1 MSPSFPTRRSSVLD
15 ARPVTLVATYMVA
28 GTSYTPAD
36 IVDYDAV
43 GYASRYGDG
52 RAGQPTANGERFDPD
67 AISAAHKTLP
77 LPSYVEVTALDTGRT
92 ILVRVNDRG
101 QDRKSVVEG
110 KSVSVRVDLGGR
122 RIIKKKKK

>member
-77 LPSYVEVTALDTGRT
+77 LPSYVEVTALDTGRSEEHT
-92 ILVRVNDRG
+92 SELQSLMRTSYAVFFVKNKIRNTP
-101 QDRKSVVEG
+101 
-110 KSVSVRVDLGGR
+110 
-122 RIIKKKKK
+122 

>member
-15 ARPVTLVATYMVA
+15 ARPVTLGSTYMVA

-52 RAGQPTANGERFDPD
+52 RAGQPTANGECFAPD
-67 AISAAHKTLP
+67 ALSVEPKTLP
-77 LPSYVEVTALDTGRT
+77 LPSSVELTALDPGRT
-92 ILVRVNDRG
+92 TLVRVHARG
-101 QDRKSVVEG
+101 G
-110 KSVSVRVDLGGR
+110 ADLSR
-122 RIIKKKKK
+122 SELRSLMCI